1 MKKSMLERI
10 KIILKYFYVVT
21 LIVIISSIGV
31 MYFLSTIPNY
41 FESKSVIL
49 LEDGNTYS
57 YENMETYTKYFK
69 TNNVLKL
76 IINNL
81 NLEDTVSSMNKN
93 INIKHIKNTK
103 LIEIKVKSKTPEI
116 SINISNE
123 LISEFQKSIKS
134 IYPSLNIYTIEN
146 PTVNN
151 GFQIDTNFYL
161 IITVMCSFI
170 MGCIIVSSC
179 FNLNINIKNHEDL
192 KKILN
197 IKSLGII
204 PNDDSIYFD
213 KKNKKKSSLNT
224 TKIRVINDSSSITSE
239 AYRMV
244 RTNLDYLDL
253 KVINFTSTSVGEGK
267 SETIVN
273 VATSFA
279 MIGKKVLLIDCDLRK
294 PKVHKNFNLNRA
306 MGLTD
311 ILVYDRVSEYQK
323 IIQSFKIINTKYKVD
338 ILSAGS
344 KVSNPSELL
353 SSKTFNDLIEEVK
366 KEYDL
371 ILVDCPPVSLMTD
384 AVIVSKVADGTVYVI
399 EYDRINSSAI
409 ASGIDQLKDINA
421 NVLGG
426 IITKVNINKQK
437 KLYGNKYEYY
447 YNNYMA

>member
-1 MKKSMLERI
+1 MWYTLRKEEIIRKLETNEKTGLTQNQVEQKQKDI
-10 KIILKYFYVVT
+10 GKN
-21 LIVIISSIGV
+21 VII
-31 MYFLSTIPNY
+31 
-41 FESKSVIL
+41 
-49 LEDGNTYS
+49 
-57 YENMETYTKYFK
+57 
-69 TNNVLKL
+69 
-76 IINNL
+76 
-81 NLEDTVSSMNKN
+81 
-93 INIKHIKNTK
+93 
-103 LIEIKVKSKTPEI
+103 
-116 SINISNE
+116 
-123 LISEFQKSIKS
+123 
-134 IYPSLNIYTIEN
+134 
-146 PTVNN
+146 
-151 GFQIDTNFYL
+151 
-161 IITVMCSFI
+161 
-170 MGCIIVSSC
+170 
-179 FNLNINIKNHEDL
+179 
-192 KKILN
+192 
-197 IKSLGII
+197 
-204 PNDDSIYFD
+204 
-213 KKNKKKSSLNT
+213 
-224 TKIRVINDSSSITSE
+224 
-239 AYRMV
+239 
-244 RTNLDYLDL
+244 
-253 KVINFTSTSVGEGK
+253 EGK

>member
-1 MKKSMLERI
+1 MKKSLLDRI
-10 KIILKYFYVVT
+10 KIILKYFYIVT
-21 LIVIISSIGV
+21 LIVILASVGMI
-31 MYFLSTIPNY
+31 YFLSTIPNY
-41 FESKSVIL
+41 FETKSMVLI
-49 LEDGNTYS
+49 EDGKEYS

-69 TNNVLKL
+69 TNNVLEDVIKKL
-76 IINNL
+76 DI
-81 NLEDTVSSMNKN
+81 EDSLDSISKN
-93 INIKHIKNTK
+93 INVSHIKNTK
-103 LIEIKVKSKTPEI
+103 LIDIKVRHENRDI
-116 SINISNE
+116 AINISNE
-123 LISEFQKSIKS
+123 LISSFESNIKQ
-134 IYPSLNIYTIEN
+134 IYPDLNIYITSN
-146 PTVNN
+146 PIINSSM
-151 GFQIDTNFYL
+151 QIDTNLYL
-161 IITVMCSFI
+161 IITVIVSFI
-170 MGCIIVSSC
+170 IGCILVSSC
-179 FNLNINIKNHEDL
+179 CNLNINIKNHEDL
-192 KKILN
+192 KKYLN

-213 KKNKKKSSLNT
+213 KKGKKKNSLNQ
-224 TKIRVINDSSSITSE
+224 TKIRIINDSSSITSE
-239 AYRMV
+239 AYRMI

-311 ILVYDRVSEYQK
+311 ILVYDRISEYQK
-323 IIQSFKIINTKYKVD
+323 MIQSFKIPNTNFKVD
-338 ILSAGS
+338 VLSAGS

-353 SSKTFNDLIEEVK
+353 SSKTFDNLIKEAQ

-371 ILVDCPPVSLMTD
+371 ILIDCPPISLMTD
-384 AVIVSKVADGTVYVI
+384 AVIVSKVSSGTVYII
-399 EYDRINSSAI
+399 EYDRINYSAI
-409 ASGIDQLKDINA
+409 VSGIEQLNDIKA
-421 NVLGG
+421 NILGG